1 MSMKVIAIF
10 PQGLEKEGANELL
23 ELGATS
29 IKIFLRAVSFQVDI
43 TSFYRIHLKAR
54 LPFRFLREISQFPCN
69 SPHALYAG
77 VQRACEWE
85 QWLDPTKTFC
95 VDVSGSTS
103 GLTHTHYTALAVKN
117 ALVDLQRSI
126 WGKRSSINLEDP
138 DVCIH
143 LHLSHEKAALSFS
156 STRFSLHRRGY
167 RPGMGLAPLKENLAA
182 GLIRLTHWDQAV
194 PLIDPL
200 CGSGTLLLE
209 AASMLVGSPNG
220 FNTKLLFKFWP
231 DFDRELW
238 ESEKNNANQVINQF
252 RLYPKLI
259 GCEQNKDIALQARSN
274 ISLAGFK
281 KIISI
286 QNTSFK
292 DLLLPLE
299 KGIIVCN
306 PPYGKRI
313 GEQEELYELYK
324 ALGCFLKTNASGWQ
338 LWILSGNTKLTK
350 ALHMKSVKRIP
361 INNGGIDCRW
371 MHYPIN

>member
-1 MSMKVIAIF
+1 MKLIAIF
-10 PQGLEKEGANELL
+10 PQGLEKEGANELF

-29 IKIFLRAVSFQVDI
+29 IKIFLRAVSFEVDI

-69 SPHALYAG
+69 SPDTLYAG

-85 QWLDPTKTFC
+85 EWLHPTKTFC
-95 VDVSGSTS
+95 VDVSGSHPS
-103 GLTHTHYTALAVKN
+103 LRHTHYTALAVKN

-126 WGKRSSINLEDP
+126 WGQRSSINLEDP

-143 LHLSHEKAALSFS
+143 IHLSHEKASLSFS

-167 RPGMGLAPLKENLAA
+167 RPGMGAAPLKENLAA
-182 GLIRLTHWDQAV
+182 GLIRLTHWDRLV

-209 AASMLVGSPNG
+209 AASMLLGGPVGLNK
-220 FNTKLLFKFWP
+220 KLLFKFWP
-231 DFDRELW
+231 DFNSQLW
-238 ESEKNNANQVINQF
+238 QSEKFNANKEINNCPI
-252 RLYPKLI
+252 YPTI
-259 GCEQNKDIALQARSN
+259 MGCEQNKDIALQAREN
-274 ISLAGFK
+274 ISLAGFDH
-281 KIISI
+281 IISI
-286 QNTSFK
+286 KNISFT

-313 GEQEELYELYK
+313 GEKEELYEMYK
-324 ALGCFLKTNASGWQ
+324 ELGYFLKTYASGWQ
-338 LWILSGNTKLTK
+338 FWILSGNANLTK
-350 ALHMKSVKRIP
+350 ALQMKSTKRFP